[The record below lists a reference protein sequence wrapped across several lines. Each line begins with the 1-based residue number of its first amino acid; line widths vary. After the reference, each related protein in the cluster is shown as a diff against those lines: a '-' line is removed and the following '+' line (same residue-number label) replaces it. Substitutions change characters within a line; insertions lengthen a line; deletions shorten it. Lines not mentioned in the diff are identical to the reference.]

1 MIRSNGSDGVYLE
14 GRVSELFTEYEFIG
28 MAIMEA
34 GIANG
39 FAESTLRAV
48 MKNCCRNVLD
58 HWEDFKEEHE

>member
-1 MIRSNGSDGVYLE
+1 MIRSNEGDGVYLE
-14 GRVSELFTEYEFIG
+14 GRVAVLFAEYEFIG

-34 GIANG
+34 GTSNG

-48 MKNCCRNVLD
+48 MKSCCRNVLD

>member
-1 MIRSNGSDGVYLE
+1 MIGSNGSDGVYLE
-14 GRVSELFTEYEFIG
+14 GRIAELFTEYEFIG

-34 GIANG
+34 GISNG

-48 MKNCCRNVLD
+48 MKSCCRNVLD